1 MPYKYSNLD
10 NELKNKFG
18 FKKEYSLSLAQSYD
32 RLGYEKKA
40 KRVGDCGSFLEF
52 GLYDD
57 DSVHLHTANFC
68 KDPLCPMC
76 AWRKS
81 LKIYNQVYSC
91 VNALKDSYKFI
102 FITLTCKNCK
112 ASELSE
118 TLDLLYKSYTNL
130 MRRKRLQFVQGAFRA
145 VEITYN
151 KTTDEFNPHLHTIWV
166 VPNNYFESAD
176 YLPTSELVKLW
187 QKSLKVE
194 YTPICFIEKIKSNK
208 KGKDPIAS
216 AVAEVAKYPLKCTD
230 FLCFDNDT
238 NDYLVDTLSTALSG
252 RHMFEFYGVLAEIRK
267 KLNFDDIEN
276 SDLININEDKV
287 NTAILI
293 ACLRFIWSSD
303 SKAYVMID
311 VVEPCKNELLQGLKL
326 AGNWRACSD
335 GRTGGSLF

>member
-1 MPYKYSNLD
+1 
-10 NELKNKFG
+10 
-18 FKKEYSLSLAQSYD
+18 
-32 RLGYEKKA
+32 
-40 KRVGDCGSFLEF
+40 
-52 GLYDD
+52 
-57 DSVHLHTANFC
+57 
-68 KDPLCPMC
+68 MC

-311 VVEPCKNELLQGLKL
+311 VVEPCKDELLQGLKP

-335 GRTGGSLF
+335 GRTGGFPFLRGDPSTDRHPQ

>member
-1 MPYKYSNLD
+1 MSCQYSNLN

-18 FKKEYSLSLAQSYD
+18 FKKEYSLALAQSYY

-40 KRVGDCGSFLEF
+40 ERVNACGSFLEF

-57 DSVHLHTANFC
+57 DSVHLRTANFC

-91 VNALKDSYKFI
+91 VNALKYSYNFI
-102 FITLTCKNCK
+102 FVTLTCKNCK
-112 ASELSE
+112 ALELSE

-130 MRRKRLQFVQGAFRA
+130 LRRKRLQFVQGAFKA

-151 KTTDEFNPHLHTIWV
+151 EVTDEFNPHLHIIWV
-166 VPNNYFESAD
+166 VPNNYFESSY
-176 YLPTSELVKLW
+176 YLQTSELVKLW

-194 YTPICFIEKIKSNK
+194 YTPICFIEKIMSNK
-208 KGKDPIAS
+208 DKDPIAA

-230 FLCFDNDT
+230 FLY
-238 NDYLVDTLSTALSG
+238 NDYLVDTLSISLSG

-267 KLNFDDIEN
+267 KFNFADIEN
-276 SDLININEDKV
+276 GDLININEDKV
-287 NTAILI
+287 NTAVLI
-293 ACLRFIWSSD
+293 ACLRFIWSFD
-303 SKAYVMID
+303 SKSYVMVD
-311 VVEPCKNELLQGLKL
+311 FVELCQDELLQGLKP
-326 AGNWRACSD
+326 AGNWRAFSP
-335 GRTGGSLF
+335 GRTGGTPF